1 MAEKATD
8 KPSKEPFPGAYFVG
22 LAITLGLLIVVVAV
36 GAGMPPAV
44 SGFLVAL
51 LLGLT
56 INPKYAPGFLG
67 AGVLAT
73 LLGFAGS
80 EPQVAWGGLGLILAC
95 LVVWRFIKS

>member
-1 MAEKATD
+1 MAEKAKE

-36 GAGMPPAV
+36 GAGMPPAL

-56 INPKYAPGFLG
+56 VNPKYALGFLSV
-67 AGVLAT
+67 GVLAA
-73 LLGFAGS
+73 LLGFAGN
-80 EPQVAWGGLGLILAC
+80 EPQVAWGGLGLILAS
-95 LVVWRFIKS
+95 LVVRRFVKS

>member
-1 MAEKATD
+1 MAEKAKD

-36 GAGMPPAV
+36 GAGMPPAL

-56 INPKYAPGFLG
+56 VNPKYALGFLS
-67 AGVLAT
+67 AGVLAA
-73 LLGFAGS
+73 LMGFAGS
-80 EPQVAWGGLGLILAC
+80 EPQVAWGGLGLILASL
-95 LVVWRFIKS
+95 LVRRFVKS

>member
-1 MAEKATD
+1 MADKAKD
-8 KPSKEPFPGAYFVG
+8 KPNKEPFPGAYFLG
-22 LAITLGLLIVVVAV
+22 LIITLALLVAVVAI
-36 GAGMPPAV
+36 GASLPPAL

-56 INPKYAPGFLG
+56 VNPKYALGFLS

-73 LLGFAGS
+73 LLGFAGQ
-80 EPQVAWGGLGLILAC
+80 EPQVAWGGIGLILSS

>member
-1 MAEKATD
+1 MAEKAKE

-36 GAGMPPAV
+36 GAGMPPAL

-56 INPKYAPGFLG
+56 VNPKYALGFLS
-67 AGVLAT
+67 AGVLAA
-73 LLGFAGS
+73 LLGFAGN
-80 EPQVAWGGLGLILAC
+80 EPQVAWGGLGLILAS
-95 LVVWRFIKS
+95 LVVRRFVKS